1 MPEEIYDFSWD
12 EGDEESWDRKY
23 EEWQERDWLDWLS
36 EKLIFPFELE
46 RKEDLDKNPFV
57 DTSHEPF
64 SLGHIMKA
72 LSIEDEDEDY
82 GIIVK
87 VKEGRKTGYVP
98 LCDLEVTSRENRN
111 FWFVREYVVW
121 FANR

>member
-1 MPEEIYDFSWD
+1 MTEEIYDASWD
-12 EGDEESWDRKY
+12 EGNEESWYLKY

-36 EKLIFPFELE
+36 EKLVFPFELE
-46 RKEDLDKNPFV
+46 RKEDLNKNPFV

-64 SLGHIMKA
+64 SLGHVMKA

-87 VKEGRKTGYVP
+87 VKEGRKTGYIP
-98 LCDLEVTSRENRN
+98 LCDLEVTSRENSN
-111 FWFVREYVVW
+111 FWFVRENVVW